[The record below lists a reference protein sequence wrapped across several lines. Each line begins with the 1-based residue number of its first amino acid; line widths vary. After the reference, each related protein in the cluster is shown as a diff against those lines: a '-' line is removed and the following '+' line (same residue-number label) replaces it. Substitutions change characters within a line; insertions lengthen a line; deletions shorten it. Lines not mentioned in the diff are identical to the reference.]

1 MRLDTATLS
10 MWLDAVRR
18 VRVLV
23 VGDVMLDHY
32 IWGDAT
38 RISPE
43 APVPVVQVDRET
55 YTAGGAANVALNIRA
70 LGAQAT
76 LFGRVGEDDNGRR
89 LADLLREH
97 GVRVAEG
104 GVCRAVPTI
113 VKTRVVC
120 RNQQLCRLDREAHP
134 EAFTLEAKDVHE
146 HIAPLLRDVDAL
158 VLSDYAK
165 GLLTTESIAAIQG
178 LPERPKLIALDPK
191 PRRTVAYSG
200 LDLMTPNRSEAL
212 QLAGLGEDGHGFP
225 AEAVCKRIH
234 ERCRPAR
241 LVVTLGGEGMLLSE
255 NGKVLEH
262 IPTVAREVFDVSG
275 AGDTVIAALTM
286 ALAAGLTL
294 PQAARFANTAAGV
307 VVGKLGTATA
317 TPEELLAYVEAST

>member
-1 MRLDTATLS
+1 
-10 MWLDAVRR
+10 
-18 VRVLV
+18 VLV

-43 APVPVVQVDRET
+43 APVPVVQVERET
-55 YTAGGAANVALNIRA
+55 YTAGGAANVALNVRA
-70 LGAQAT
+70 LGAGAM
-76 LFGRVGEDDNGRR
+76 LFGRMGDDDNGRR
-89 LADLLREH
+89 LAGLLRDH
-97 GVRVAEG
+97 GVEVAAG
-104 GVCRAVPTI
+104 CVVAGVPTI

-120 RNQQLCRLDREAHP
+120 RNQQLCRLDREADP
-134 EAFTLEAKDVHE
+134 AALAMGPALIQER
-146 HIAPLLRDVDAL
+146 IAPLLHNVDAV

-165 GLLTTESIAAIQG
+165 GVLTTESIAAIQG
-178 LPERPKLIALDPK
+178 LSPRPKLIALDPK

-200 LDLMTPNRSEAL
+200 LDVMTPNRSEAL
-212 QLAGLGEDGHGFP
+212 QLAGIEEDGHKFP
-225 AEAVCKRIH
+225 AMEVCTRIH
-234 ERCRPAR
+234 ERYRPKQ

-255 NGKVLEH
+255 GGKVLEH

-294 PQAARFANTAAGV
+294 SQAARFANTAAGV

-317 TPEELLAYVEAST
+317 TPEELLAYVEAVP

>member
-1 MRLDTATLS
+1 MRLDPATLS
-10 MWLDAVRR
+10 TWLEAVRG

-32 IWGDAT
+32 IWGDAS

-55 YTAGGAANVALNIRA
+55 YTAGGAANVALNVRA
-70 LGAQAT
+70 LGAQV
-76 LFGRVGEDDNGRR
+76 LLLGRLGADENGGR
-89 LADLLREH
+89 LESLLRER
-97 GVRVAEG
+97 GVRLAPG
-104 GVCRAVPTI
+104 CADPALATI

-120 RNQQLCRLDREAHP
+120 RNQQLCRLDREADPAQFALDDAWIRAH
-134 EAFTLEAKDVHE
+134 V
-146 HIAPLLRDVDAL
+146 APLLPDVDAV

-165 GLLTTESIAAIQG
+165 GVLTTASIAAIQA
-178 LPERPKLIALDPK
+178 LRPRPKLIALDPK
-191 PRRTVAYSG
+191 PRRTVSYSG
-200 LDLMTPNRSEAL
+200 LDLMTPNRAEAL
-212 QLAGLGEDGHGFP
+212 QLAGLDDDGHGFP
-225 AEAVCKRIH
+225 AEAACARIH
-234 ERCRPAR
+234 ERFRPRR

-255 NGKVLEH
+255 EGRVIEH

-275 AGDTVIAALTM
+275 AGDTVIAALTIG
-286 ALAAGLTL
+286 LGAGLSL

-317 TPEELLAYVEAST
+317 SPEELLAYVEAAP